1 MVCMIKR
8 LRDQNKNMLSVHVVS
23 KAKPITVRLGYLEPD
38 WNSLS
43 PASAWEVLAP
53 IQQPIVKTSM
63 LCQNQG
69 PAPGFSSNAEFSQE
83 FGRAAESGFT
93 LRRKH
98 TQDMP
103 QAMLKAQKCLK
114 DHVTLRM

>member
-1 MVCMIKR
+1 
-8 LRDQNKNMLSVHVVS
+8 
-23 KAKPITVRLGYLEPD
+23 
-38 WNSLS
+38 
-43 PASAWEVLAP
+43 
-53 IQQPIVKTSM
+53 M

-98 TQDMP
+98 AQDMP

-114 DHVTLRM
+114 DNVTLRM

>member
-1 MVCMIKR
+1 
-8 LRDQNKNMLSVHVVS
+8 
-23 KAKPITVRLGYLEPD
+23 
-38 WNSLS
+38 
-43 PASAWEVLAP
+43 
-53 IQQPIVKTSM
+53 M

-103 QAMLKAQKCLK
+103 QAMLKA
-114 DHVTLRM
+114 